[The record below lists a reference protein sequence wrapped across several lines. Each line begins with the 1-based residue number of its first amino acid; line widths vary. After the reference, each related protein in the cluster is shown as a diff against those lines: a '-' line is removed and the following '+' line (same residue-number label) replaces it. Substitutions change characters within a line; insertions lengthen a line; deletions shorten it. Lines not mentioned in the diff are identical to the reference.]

1 MNLLRELRTHKVAV
15 VAALALAA
23 GCSSDDP
30 KSPTAPPASPV
41 DPAPAPVVYAVT
53 VSPSKPSLE
62 VGTTDSAT
70 VTIRATRTDTGAAAP
85 NLTKLSLSTSLG
97 SFGAVG
103 GPQQLEAEF
112 VNGQVQV
119 AFFGGGTVGTATI
132 RAQVTGTG
140 ISTTSV
146 GFGTVRI
153 FEGEIPTFFL
163 SSVSPNTGSP
173 QGGDVVNVLGG
184 GFDPPVRVLFGGVAA
199 TVRSTSETSIRVEVP
214 ALASGLPAG
223 ETQPVS
229 VSVTINLNEE
239 GQASDTLAS
248 GFTYVNGGE
257 PGVLQPTVFSLAP
270 ASGPNEGGTEVVING
285 DGFESP
291 VQVKFGEGSTDANF
305 NGTEAQILSVSRTR
319 IVVKSPRTLVEGSS
333 GRPLPNDLSD
343 VLVKNLNTGRFT
355 VASSAFKYGNEV
367 IITSI
372 GPGEGPSTGGQQ
384 VTIYGQGFDEPV
396 AVSLADFAQQVLSVS
411 GTEIVVLTVPVQIT
425 NCQDISGPSSVT
437 NIETG
442 DGDEGPDYTYRVPA
456 TSKPIITGISP
467 SSGGQA
473 GGLALTISGANFTD
487 PVIVEFIVNGNVYS
501 VVVTSLTS
509 TTIGVVSPQVSDS
522 VMSSQACDDDGD
534 DTQGTELIPT
544 SATVRVTNVGTG
556 CSYES
561 RGLFTIIPTSS
572 ACVGD

>member
-1 MNLLRELRTHKVAV
+1 MIASTRNRLHLLA
-15 VAALALAA
+15 AALIVAA

-41 DPAPAPVVYAVT
+41 EPGPAPVVYAVT
-53 VSPSKPSLE
+53 VSPSKSALE

-70 VTIRATRTDTGAAAP
+70 VTIRATRTDTGAPAP

-140 ISTTSV
+140 ISTSSV

-153 FEGEIPTFFL
+153 FEGEVPTFFL

-291 VQVKFGEGSTDANF
+291 VQVKFGDGSTDANF

-372 GPGEGPSTGGQQ
+372 GPGEGPATGNQQ
-384 VTIYGQGFDEPV
+384 VTIFGQGFDEPV
-396 AVSLADFAQQVLSVS
+396 AVGLANVAQQVLSVS
-411 GTEIVVLTVPVQIT
+411 GTEIVVRTVPVEIT
-425 NCQDISGPSSVT
+425 NCADRTGPSQVT
-437 NIETG
+437 NIESGDSATG
-442 DGDEGPDYTYRVPA
+442 PNYTYRA
-456 TSKPIITGISP
+456 FKPIITGASP
-467 SSGGQA
+467 SSGPQ
-473 GGLALTISGANFTD
+473 GGNTTVTISGQNFTA
-487 PVIVEFIVNGNVYS
+487 PLVVEF
-501 VVVTSLTS
+501 VVGGQSFSASVTSIAANAIVVKSPGVPNSVMATEACDAAGVPGTRYISTPATIKVTSPVTDCTDDFQGAFLYTPAS
-509 TTIGVVSPQVSDS
+509 TTCV
-522 VMSSQACDDDGD
+522 
-534 DTQGTELIPT
+534 PT
-544 SATVRVTNVGTG
+544 AA
-556 CSYES
+556 
-561 RGLFTIIPTSS
+561 P
-572 ACVGD
+572 